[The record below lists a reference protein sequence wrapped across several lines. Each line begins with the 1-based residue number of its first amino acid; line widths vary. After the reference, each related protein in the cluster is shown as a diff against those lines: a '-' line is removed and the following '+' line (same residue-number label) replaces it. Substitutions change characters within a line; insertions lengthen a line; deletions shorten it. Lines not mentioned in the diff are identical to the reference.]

1 MAARGL
7 LLMGQCMPCIKQNAS
22 KIRIR
27 RMELDKN
34 LNMVRCVVYFRRH
47 GILILFSCS
56 TGLSRELLYLD
67 HQPAHHRPGP
77 GSQASFDALDVAQK
91 LHLWHPGSK

>member
-34 LNMVRCVVYFRRH
+34 LNMVRCVVVLIGKKFIYFVF
-47 GILILFSCS
+47 LCS
-56 TGLSRELLYLD
+56 TLKRIRFSLPTIRKSC
-67 HQPAHHRPGP
+67 A
-77 GSQASFDALDVAQK
+77 K
-91 LHLWHPGSK
+91 LAM